1 MLGLIGLINVV
12 LSFIIFGI
20 VASLPQFDALRYQKL
35 VTGLFIYTFCSFP
48 IFFILVFI
56 QEGVCK

>member
-1 MLGLIGLINVV
+1 MLALIGLINMM

-20 VASLPQFDALRYQKL
+20 VTSFPEFNPYQKL
-35 VTGLFIYTFCSFP
+35 VTGLFIYFLCSVPLFL
-48 IFFILVFI
+48 ILVFI